1 MRLIVL
7 LLLLAG
13 MARAEPD
20 RPGEFDYW
28 LLALSWSPGWCAV
41 EGDARSADQCAAR
54 HDHGFLLHGL
64 WPQFEAG
71 GWPEFCKS
79 PHAPP
84 ARAETRAMAD
94 IMGSGG
100 RAWHQWR
107 KHGTCSGLAPRAYF
121 EASRRTYRAV
131 GMPPV
136 FRRLGAPR
144 RLAPSLVEEAF
155 AEVNPGLTP
164 DMMVVSCV
172 AGRIT
177 ELRICLDRAFAPRPC
192 GDGLRGCAGSGA
204 VMDPV
209 R

>member
-1 MRLIVL
+1 MRLILVL
-7 LLLLAG
+7 VLLAG

-20 RPGEFDYW
+20 RPGAFDYW
-28 LLALSWSPGWCAV
+28 VLALSWSPGWCAT
-41 EGDARSADQCAAR
+41 EGDARAADQCDAR

-71 GWPEFCKS
+71 GWPEFCQS

-100 RAWHQWR
+100 LAWHQWR
-107 KHGTCSGLAPRAYF
+107 KHGTCSGLVPRAYF
-121 EASRRTYRAV
+121 AASRRAYRAV
-131 GMPPV
+131 ERPAI
-136 FRRLGAPR
+136 FRRLTVPVA
-144 RLAPSLVEEAF
+144 LSASVVEEAF
-155 AEVNPGLTP
+155 AEANPGLTP
-164 DMMVVSCV
+164 DMMVVACR
-172 AGRIT
+172 AGRVT
-177 ELRICLDRAFAPRPC
+177 ELRICLDRDFAPRPC
-192 GDGLRGCAGSGA
+192 GTGIRGCSRPGV